1 MNAGAETSCSPFWGA
16 LLRETLSP
24 IFNKY
29 DMTMVTN
36 LAEGHS

>member
-1 MNAGAETSCSPFWGA
+1 MKG
-16 LLRETLSP
+16 TLSP